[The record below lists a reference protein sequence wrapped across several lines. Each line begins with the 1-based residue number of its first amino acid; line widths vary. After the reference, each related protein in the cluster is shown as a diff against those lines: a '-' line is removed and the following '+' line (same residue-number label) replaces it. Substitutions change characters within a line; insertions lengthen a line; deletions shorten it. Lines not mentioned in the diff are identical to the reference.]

1 MKYKVSVIIPC
12 YNAED
17 TIKRSINSVIKQT
30 LGFENIE
37 LLLYDDASLDN
48 TPDIIQE
55 FSDEY
60 ENIIPVLSKNNSGK
74 PSKGRN
80 VCIEKASSDFVMF
93 MDNDDEYD
101 KDICMRL
108 YNEITD
114 SNSDLVTCSFINKD
128 GLGDIKEISDYLFE
142 KAIVDGDKLIFEKQ
156 NLFYLDNTYVWNS
169 IFKKEIIIN
178 NKIKFPENE
187 FAEDVSFSIDYK
199 LHISKLIYLKD
210 YFGVYRYVRND
221 SLSNSFNL
229 KDLIDIHEIT
239 VGLCNKLKNHNYP
252 CKYAFKWHVP
262 LTLVRICQSDF
273 LDYPKIEVIGFLK
286 ELRKFEMEFDVNFS
300 YDRVMNIINYFIRHE
315 NYNMAFFLL
324 KQLRRAYKSKSAKR
338 VFRLFK

>member
-12 YNAED
+12 YNAGN
-17 TIKRSINSVIKQT
+17 TLKRSINSVLNQT

-37 LLLYDDASLDN
+37 LLLYDDDSTDN

-60 ENIIPVLSKNNSGK
+60 DNIIPILSKNNSGK

-80 VCIEKASSDFVMF
+80 VCIEKASSEFVMF

-101 KDICMRL
+101 DDICKRL

-114 SNSDLVTCSFINKD
+114 TNSDLVTCSFINKNELD
-128 GLGDIKEISDYLFE
+128 DIKEISDYFPE
-142 KAIVDGDKLIFEKQ
+142 KAIVDGDKLIFKNP

-169 IFKKEIIIN
+169 IFKKEVIVN

-187 FAEDVSFSIDYK
+187 FAEDVSFTIDYK

-210 YFGVYRYVRND
+210 YFGVYKHVKND
-221 SLSNSFNL
+221 SLSNSFNF
-229 KDLIDIHEIT
+229 KDLIDIYEIT

-252 CKYAFKWHVP
+252 CNYAFKWHVP
-262 LTLVRICQSDF
+262 LTLVRIYQSDF
-273 LDYPKIEVIGFLK
+273 LNYPKKEVIDFLK
-286 ELRKFEMEFDVNFS
+286 ELRNFEIEFDVNFS
-300 YDRVMNIINYFIRHE
+300 YDRIMNMINYFIMHE
-315 NYNMAFFLL
+315 NYNMVFFLL
-324 KQLRRAYKSKSAKR
+324 KQLRRAYESKSIKR
-338 VFRLFK
+338 VYGLFK